1 MGAAPGERHGDACSS
16 PDADRP
22 RCVLGAPPWGVL
34 GCLPWGDGDR
44 LACVS
49 RWGVCAGRESVRG
62 VSFGALCRAPYLD
75 AKDRCS
81 DIGSSGLCLGMRGS
95 CALLRDVGQQAL
107 APGCGAVAHCVR
119 GWSNES
125 LRRNVAQWPMRRNE
139 GQWVSAPG
147 CGAMALCAER
157 WSSGLCVG
165 MRGSGSLLRDV
176 EHGIGRQRGPVDCVC
191 GRRWEGV
198 RE

>member
-1 MGAAPGERHGDACSS
+1 MRRAGWPPSWGRSLGAAPGERHGDACSS

-34 GCLPWGDGDR
+34 GSLPWGVSGCLPCCVLGCLPWGDGAR

-75 AKDRCS
+75 AEGRCS
-81 DIGSSGLCLGMRGS
+81 DIGSSALCVGMWGS

-107 APGCGAVAHCVR
+107 APGCGAVAHCVP

-147 CGAMALCAER
+147 CGARHRAPER
-157 WSSGLCVG
+157 PRGLRLRPPVG
-165 MRGSGSLLRDV
+165 
-176 EHGIGRQRGPVDCVC
+176 GRP
-191 GRRWEGV
+191 
-198 RE
+198 